1 MRKDKKYIQSKII
14 SKNENMSFGSE
25 VAELMENKQ
34 VWAEVIKG
42 LANIYQMYGH
52 ESDFRFNANES
63 DS

>member
-1 MRKDKKYIQSKII
+1 
-14 SKNENMSFGSE
+14 MSFGSE

-63 DS
+63 VQLNEISSVLT